1 MDRRLQTTVNIRI
14 LFITLVSVL
23 LAVSPAFSQQINQSR
38 KIRIQIWSEMDAFP
52 GHFDEETEDSTTIE
66 AEKIQERLNETL
78 ETENRDATIFA
89 YAIARA
95 REIAP
100 FLMEGMI
107 HGWTFDYV
115 PYDKTRQVDEYFE
128 FGRIRELDQ
137 SVNPV
142 VYKEP
147 LPRAEDGRLL
157 CWVECERSAEQQLSF
172 RRWKTITNPKVK
184 GHGSAPVEK
193 GFEGIQEACAQA
205 LKNAVREYWR
215 TKVKNKPKEISGT
228 ALLIQEPRV
237 YIKDGNYVVDLD
249 FFLETDKIVSY
260 SYY

>member
-1 MDRRLQTTVNIRI
+1 MDRRLQKTVKFSF
-14 LFITLVSVL
+14 LFFTLAAFFAL
-23 LAVSPAFSQQINQSR
+23 SPAFSQQIDQSR

-52 GHFDEETEDSTTIE
+52 GHFEAESQDSTTVA
-66 AEKIQERLNETL
+66 AETIREQLNETK

-107 HGWTFDYV
+107 HGWTFEYV

-128 FGRIRELDQ
+128 FGRIRELDTR
-137 SVNPV
+137 VNPV

-147 LPRAEDGRLL
+147 LPQAEDGRLL
-157 CWVECERSAEQQLSF
+157 CWVECQRTVEQQLSF
-172 RRWKTITNPKVK
+172 RRWKTITNPKVR

-193 GFEGIQEACAQA
+193 GFDGIQEACSQA

-215 TKVKNKPKEISGT
+215 TKVKNKPREISGK

>member
-1 MDRRLQTTVNIRI
+1 MDRSLQTTVNVKI
-14 LFITLVSVL
+14 LFLSLALVLFAAAPV
-23 LAVSPAFSQQINQSR
+23 FSQQIDQSR

-52 GHFDEETEDSTTIE
+52 GHFDEEMVDSTATAAETIRE
-66 AEKIQERLNETL
+66 LLNETL

-95 REIAP
+95 KEIAP
-100 FLMEGMI
+100 FLIEGMI
-107 HGWTFDYV
+107 NGWTFDYV
-115 PYDKTRQVDEYFE
+115 PYDKTRKVDEYFE
-128 FGRIRELDQ
+128 FGRIRELNKTA
-137 SVNPV
+137 NPV

-147 LPRAEDGRLL
+147 LPQAKDGKLL
-157 CWVECERSAEQQLSF
+157 CWVECERTPDQQLSF
-172 RRWKTITNPKVK
+172 QRWRSITNPKVR

-193 GFEGIQEACAQA
+193 GFEGIQEACSQA
-205 LKNAVREYWR
+205 LKNAVRAYWR
-215 TKVKNKPKEISGT
+215 TKVKNKPREISGT

-237 YIKDGNYVVDLD
+237 YIKDGNYIVDLD

>member
-1 MDRRLQTTVNIRI
+1 MDKRLQTLGKPKI
-14 LFITLVSVL
+14 LFFT
-23 LAVSPAFSQQINQSR
+23 LAVALFAVCPAFSQQIDQSN

-52 GHFDEETEDSTTIE
+52 GHFDKEMEDSTTVA
-66 AEKIQERLNETL
+66 AEKIQQQLNETL

-95 REIAP
+95 KEIAP
-100 FLMEGMI
+100 FLIEGMI

-128 FGRIRELDQ
+128 FGRIRELDKT
-137 SVNPV
+137 VNPV
-142 VYKEP
+142 TYKEP
-147 LPRAEDGRLL
+147 LPRAGDGRLL
-157 CWVECERSAEQQLSF
+157 CWIECERTPEQQLSF
-172 RRWKTITNPKVK
+172 QRWKTITNPKVR
-184 GHGSAPVEK
+184 GHGTAPVEK
-193 GFEGIQEACAQA
+193 GFDGIQEACAQA

-215 TKVKNKPKEISGT
+215 TKTKNKPKEISGT